1 ARRMVCEWG
10 MSEKL
15 GPMTFGKKEEEIF
28 LGRDFTQKVDYSK
41 STAVE
46 IDAEIRRI
54 IQESYH
60 RAKDLLKT
68 NLGLLHK
75 GAENLLEKEVLDA
88 SEIDAI
94 VRALGGTE
102 GEALTPSSAAAIAEI
117 DPYPLNS
124 KLTKQPRCPTSLN
137 WS

>member
-1 ARRMVCEWG
+1 MVCEWG

-15 GPMTFGKKEEEIF
+15 GPMTFGNKEEEIF

-46 IDAEIRRI
+46 IDAEVRRLI
-54 IQESYH
+54 EESYH
-60 RAKDLLKT
+60 RAKHLLKT

-75 GAENLLEKEVLDA
+75 VAENLLEKEVLDG

-94 VRALGGTE
+94 VRAFGGN
-102 GEALTPSSAAAIAEI
+102 GG
-117 DPYPLNS
+117 DPF
-124 KLTKQPRCPTSLN
+124 T
-137 WS
+137 